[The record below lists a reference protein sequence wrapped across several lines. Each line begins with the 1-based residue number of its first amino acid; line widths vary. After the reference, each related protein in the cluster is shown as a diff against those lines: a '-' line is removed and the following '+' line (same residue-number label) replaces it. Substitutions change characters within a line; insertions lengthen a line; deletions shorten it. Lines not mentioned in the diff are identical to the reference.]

1 MHIVGFHL
9 YEVLNKTDL
18 KRKKSKQQ
26 LGREMAENGYMGAF
40 SEKRSILYHDKGM
53 RCTGISIS
61 QNCAGI
67 RQHFLSYDIKV
78 QAKKRG

>member
-1 MHIVGFHL
+1 
-9 YEVLNKTDL
+9 
-18 KRKKSKQQ
+18 
-26 LGREMAENGYMGAF
+26 MAENGYMWAF
-40 SEKRSILYHDKGM
+40 SEKRNILYHDKGM